1 MSAGGGM
8 SLVSVLPEIVLV
20 VGALAILLFALFAP
34 RPAQRFAAH
43 LSLLVLAASATSTWF
58 VLGVAGATTFFGTF
72 AVDGAA
78 VWGTLIILATAALAV
93 LLSYEWFAGDPR
105 RGELYSLL
113 LLSTLG
119 AVLLAGATDLM
130 EMVLGVL
137 MSSATGYVL
146 ASYHRRSVRAQEA
159 AIKYYLLGALATG
172 FMLFGVV
179 LLFGLGGSTLFGAL
193 RASLVSADVW
203 ALAVAVGLVAIGLSF
218 KIGAFPAYAWVP
230 DVADGAPAPMAA
242 FLTAAPKVGALIVLA
257 RLAVALPGAD
267 VGWRPL
273 VAVLAATTM
282 TLGNLAALRQDDVR
296 RLLGWSSVSQAGYA
310 LMAVV
315 ALGRS
320 GLAVPS
326 LIYFVGAYALGNLA
340 AFGVVVEL
348 RGLSD
353 RHKYAGLSRARP
365 WLAVTLVVAFLS
377 FVGVPPLA
385 GFVGKLALFAATI
398 DAGYAWLAVVAA
410 ANSVLSLAY
419 YLRVLGPAYLGA
431 PGPEVGVSMGPWAR
445 KGTYIPAGRAPRA
458 GDRGATALAQPRQ
471 RGAVSALRSTPRSEA
486 PRTWPPPHGTTR
498 VSGLPA
504 ARGCCRASA
513 SASRRRRRRP
523 SQESPPHGSPRPA
536 GARRVGPPAG
546 SACRRR
552 RPSWRCSRR

>member
-1 MSAGGGM
+1 MMAEGGM
-8 SLVSVLPEIVLV
+8 SLTAVLPEIVLV
-20 VGALAILLFALFAP
+20 LGALGVLLFALFTP
-34 RPAQRFAAH
+34 RGAQRYAAH
-43 LSLLVLAASATSTWF
+43 LSLLVLAGAAASLAAPARAE
-58 VLGVAGATTFFGTF
+58 GPTTFFGTF

-78 VWGTLIILATAALAV
+78 LAGTLIILAATALSV
-93 LLSYEWFAGDPR
+93 LLSYEWFATDPR

-113 LLSTLG
+113 LLSALG

-137 MSSATGYVL
+137 LSSATGYVL
-146 ASYHRRSVRAQEA
+146 ASYHRRSVRSQEA

-179 LLFGLGGSTLFGAL
+179 LLFGLAGSTLFGAWPGEL
-193 RASLVSADVW
+193 GGVEAW
-203 ALAVAVGLVAIGLSF
+203 TLAVAVGLIAVGLSF
-218 KIGAFPAYAWVP
+218 KIGAVPAYAWVP

-242 FLTAAPKVGALIVLA
+242 FLTAVPKVGALIVLA
-257 RLAVALPGAD
+257 RLVVALPEAD

-273 VAVLAATTM
+273 VAVLAAATM

-320 GLAVPS
+320 DLALPA
-326 LIYFVGAYALGNLA
+326 LIYFVGAYVVGNLA

-348 RGLSD
+348 RGLAARD
-353 RHKYAGLSRARP
+353 LYAGLSRARP
-365 WLAVTLVVAFLS
+365 WLALTLVVAFLS

-398 DAGYAWLAVVAA
+398 EAGYTWLAVLAA

-419 YLRVLGPAYLGA
+419 YLRVLGPAYLGT
-431 PGPEVGVSMGPWAR
+431 PGPEVTMTMGSWAR
-445 KGTYIPAGRAPRA
+445 VGTYVPAA
-458 GDRGATALAQPRQ
+458 ALLILGIAAQPLWD
-471 RGAVSALRSTPRSEA
+471 AL
-486 PRTWPPPHGTTR
+486 
-498 VSGLPA
+498 V
-504 ARGCCRASA
+504 
-513 SASRRRRRRP
+513 ASRLYP
-523 SQESPPHGSPRPA
+523 L
-536 GARRVGPPAG
+536 
-546 SACRRR
+546 
-552 RPSWRCSRR
+552 

>member
-1 MSAGGGM
+1 MPAGGIPW
-8 SLVSVLPEIVLV
+8 SSVIPEIVLV
-20 VGALAILLFALFAP
+20 VGALGILLFALFAS
-34 RPAQRFAAH
+34 RRAQRFAAH
-43 LSLLVLAASATSTWF
+43 LSLLVLAASAASVWLP
-58 VLGVAGATTFFGTF
+58 VGAAGPTTFFGTY
-72 AVDGAA
+72 AVDGTA
-78 VWGTLIILATAALAV
+78 VWGKLIILATTALAV
-93 LLSYEWFAGDPR
+93 LLSYEWFATDPR

-113 LLSTLG
+113 LLSALG

-137 MSSATGYVL
+137 LSSATGYVL

-179 LLFGLGGSTLFGAL
+179 LLFGLGGSTLFGAWG
-193 RASLVSADVW
+193 RSLGSANVW
-203 ALAVAVGLVAIGLSF
+203 ALAVAVGLIAVGLSF

-257 RLAVALPGAD
+257 RLVVALPAAD

-273 VAVLAATTM
+273 IAVLAAVTM

-296 RLLGWSSVSQAGYA
+296 RLLGWSSISQAGYA

-326 LIYFVGAYALGNLA
+326 LLYFVGAYVLGNLA

-353 RHKYAGLSRARP
+353 RQKFAGLSRTRP

-398 DAGYAWLAVVAA
+398 EAGYAWLAVLAA

-419 YLRVLGPAYLGA
+419 YLRVLGPAYLGE
-431 PGPEVGVSMGPWAR
+431 PGPEVGMSMGPWAR
-445 KGTYIPAGRAPRA
+445 TGTYIPAA
-458 GDRGATALAQPRQ
+458 ALFVLGIAAQPLWHSL
-471 RGAVSALRSTPRSEA
+471 VSARLYP
-486 PRTWPPPHGTTR
+486 
-498 VSGLPA
+498 L
-504 ARGCCRASA
+504 
-513 SASRRRRRRP
+513 
-523 SQESPPHGSPRPA
+523 
-536 GARRVGPPAG
+536 
-546 SACRRR
+546 
-552 RPSWRCSRR
+552 

>member
-1 MSAGGGM
+1 MSGGGM
-8 SLVSVLPEIVLV
+8 SLRSVLPEIVLV
-20 VGALAILLFALFAP
+20 VGALAILMFALFAP
-34 RPAQRFAAH
+34 RRWQRFAAH
-43 LSLLVLAASATSTWF
+43 LSLLVLAASAASTWL
-58 VLGVAGATTFFGTF
+58 VVGVAGPTTFFGTY
-72 AVDGAA
+72 AIDGAA
-78 VWGTLIILATAALAV
+78 VWGKLIILATTALAV
-93 LLSYEWFAGDPR
+93 LLSYEWFATDPR

-113 LLSTLG
+113 LLAALG

-137 MSSATGYVL
+137 LSSATGYVL
-146 ASYHRRSVRAQEA
+146 AAYHRGSVRSQEA

-179 LLFGLGGSTLFGAL
+179 LLFGLGGTTLFGGW
-193 RASLVSADVW
+193 RESLGSTDVW
-203 ALAVAVGLVAIGLSF
+203 ALAVAVGLIAVGLSF

-257 RLAVALPGAD
+257 RLAVALPAAD

-273 VAVLAATTM
+273 VAVLAAVTM

-296 RLLGWSSVSQAGYA
+296 RLLGWSSISQAGYA

-326 LIYFVGAYALGNLA
+326 LLYFVGAYVLGNLA

-353 RHKYAGLSRARP
+353 RQKYAGLSRTRP

-398 DAGYAWLAVVAA
+398 EAGYAWLAVLAA

-419 YLRVLGPAYLGA
+419 YLRVLGPAYLGR
-431 PGPEVGVSMGPWAR
+431 PGPEVGASMGPWAR
-445 KGTYIPAGRAPRA
+445 MGTYIPAA
-458 GDRGATALAQPRQ
+458 ALLVLGIAAQPLWHSL
-471 RGAVSALRSTPRSEA
+471 VST
-486 PRTWPPPHGTTR
+486 
-498 VSGLPA
+498 GLYPF
-504 ARGCCRASA
+504 
-513 SASRRRRRRP
+513 
-523 SQESPPHGSPRPA
+523 
-536 GARRVGPPAG
+536 
-546 SACRRR
+546 
-552 RPSWRCSRR
+552 

>member
-1 MSAGGGM
+1 MPGGGIPW
-8 SLVSVLPEIVLV
+8 SSVLPEIVLV
-20 VGALAILLFALFAP
+20 VGALAILPFALFAP
-34 RPAQRFAAH
+34 RRSQRFAAH
-43 LSLLVLAASATSTWF
+43 LALLVLAASATSTWLP
-58 VLGVAGATTFFGTF
+58 VGAAGPTTFFGTY
-72 AVDGAA
+72 AIDGTA
-78 VWGTLIILATAALAV
+78 VWGKLIILATTALAV
-93 LLSYEWFAGDPR
+93 LLSYEWFATDPR

-113 LLSTLG
+113 LLSALG

-130 EMVLGVL
+130 EMVLGML
-137 MSSATGYVL
+137 LSSATGYVL

-159 AIKYYLLGALATG
+159 AIKYYLIGALATG
-172 FMLFGVV
+172 FMLLGVV
-179 LLFGLGGSTLFGAL
+179 LLFGMGGSTLFGAWG
-193 RASLVSADVW
+193 ASLGGADSW
-203 ALAVAVGLVAIGLSF
+203 ALAVAIGLIAIGLSF

-257 RLAVALPGAD
+257 RLAVALPAAD

-273 VAVLAATTM
+273 VAVLAALTM

-296 RLLGWSSVSQAGYA
+296 RLLGWSSISQAGYA

-326 LIYFVGAYALGNLA
+326 LLYFVGAYVLGNLA

-353 RHKYAGLSRARP
+353 RQKYAGLSRARP

-398 DAGYAWLAVVAA
+398 EAGYAWLAVIAA

-419 YLRVLGPAYLGA
+419 YLRVLGPAYLGQS
-431 PGPEVGVSMGPWAR
+431 GPEVRVSMGPWAR
-445 KGTYIPAGRAPRA
+445 TGTYIPAA
-458 GDRGATALAQPRQ
+458 ALLLLGIAAQPLWHSL
-471 RGAVSALRSTPRSEA
+471 VST
-486 PRTWPPPHGTTR
+486 
-498 VSGLPA
+498 GLYPL
-504 ARGCCRASA
+504 
-513 SASRRRRRRP
+513 
-523 SQESPPHGSPRPA
+523 
-536 GARRVGPPAG
+536 
-546 SACRRR
+546 
-552 RPSWRCSRR
+552 